1 MENSSEI
8 PTTFA
13 DSSASARP
21 ARDAVLWSLFAAAL
35 LINLALFIFLAVNFG
50 ALPPNV
56 PMHFDLSGQP
66 DRVEPTQMI
75 FALPIIGLIVIVGN
89 LVLGLWVR
97 HRERAAALLLTA
109 TAVLIQILI
118 WLATINIVF
127 VAIA

>member
-1 MENSSEI
+1 
-8 PTTFA
+8 
-13 DSSASARP
+13 
-21 ARDAVLWSLFAAAL
+21 
-35 LINLALFIFLAVNFG
+35 
-50 ALPPNV
+50 
-56 PMHFDLSGQP
+56 MHFDLSGQP

-89 LVLGLWVR
+89 LVLGLWIR
-97 HRERAAALLLTA
+97 RRERAAALLLTA